1 MRVTITQTI
10 PETPDHYTIAAGE
23 WEAIAA
29 TWESSGRQRRDI
41 SGVILQR
48 KTGSGW
54 KFVKV
59 PGEYWDGYLESGNII
74 IHQDGEDMNNLPAV
88 KMESAFVP
96 VSPQEQINQ
105 ASDMARLLKE
115 VVSKAGL
122 ARKLGGRKEHLEYE
136 AWATIARWFHCTP
149 STEWT
154 RPIKEGE
161 KIIGWEARVN
171 ILDETGRVIGSSEG
185 MCMSDEANWRNKPTY
200 ALRSMAQTR
209 TAGKALRSLFA
220 HIAVLA
226 GYSPTPADEMD
237 GVLTQDDGLRHAEPQ
252 ANQIP
257 DPTHDVTGKAYEA
270 TPAQKKKLFAMA
282 TEKFGSKEAGLAF
295 ITWCKGG
302 DDHFTKSGI
311 SALFDDFDAQAAL
324 FADSQRAAN

>member
-1 MRVTITQTI
+1 MN
-10 PETPDHYTIAAGE
+10 E
-23 WEAIAA
+23 
-29 TWESSGRQRRDI
+29 
-41 SGVILQR
+41 
-48 KTGSGW
+48 
-54 KFVKV
+54 
-59 PGEYWDGYLESGNII
+59 II
-74 IHQDGEDMNNLPAV
+74 KIKQEDDMSNLPAITENAV
-88 KMESAFVP
+88 ATVT
-96 VSPQEQINQ
+96 PQEQINQ

-154 RPIKEGE
+154 RPIKDNE

-185 MCMSDEANWRNKPTY
+185 MCMSDEANWRGKPSY

-237 GVLTQDDGLRHAEPQ
+237 GIQVNERPDPKPAPPAEPPPQ
-252 ANQIP
+252 GESSSTITFIP
-257 DPTHDVTGKAYEA
+257 TAVTKKDGETKGKAWSIFSIFSIDDRYTTFDKKFAEDAKKAMADSKQVFIIFKA
-270 TPAQKKKLFAMA
+270 TPKGNNIELLKLAD
-282 TEKFGSKEAGLAF
+282 EQQ
-295 ITWCKGG
+295 
-302 DDHFTKSGI
+302 TK
-311 SALFDDFDAQAAL
+311 AA
-324 FADSQRAAN
+324 

>member
-1 MRVTITQTI
+1 MKVTVTQPI

-23 WEAIAA
+23 YVAA
-29 TWESSGRQRRDI
+29 AKTISIGHRQPR
-41 SGVILQR
+41 Q
-48 KTGSGW
+48 
-54 KFVKV
+54 V
-59 PGEYWDGYLESGNII
+59 PGYIMNMTTGNGCSLLSAECFDAYVSEGKII
-74 IHQDGEDMNNLPAV
+74 KQDEGSKMTNLPAV
-88 KMESAFVP
+88 KVENAVVT

-171 ILDETGRVIGSSEG
+171 ILDETGRIIGSSEG

-226 GYSPTPADEMD
+226 GYSPTPAEEMD

-252 ANQIP
+252 APEKQKHA
-257 DPTHDVTGKAYEA
+257 DEA
-270 TPAQKKKLFAMA
+270 TDKQKKALFAKA
-282 TEKFGSKEAGLAF
+282 NAKFGDRETALAF
-295 ITWCKGG
+295 ITWCKGAAEYW
-302 DDHFTKSGI
+302 TKEMASG
-311 SALFDDFDAQAAL
+311 LMDDFDAQAAL
-324 FADSQRAAN
+324 FADSQR

>member
-1 MRVTITQTI
+1 MRVTIPQPI
-10 PETPDHYTIAAGE
+10 PETPEHYKIAAGE
-23 WEAIAA
+23 WEAQPGK
-29 TWESSGRQRRDI
+29 WEAPGRQRRDVH
-41 SGVILQR
+41 GYTLR
-48 KTGSGW
+48 RHTPSGW
-54 KFVKV
+54 QLVNVPDDLWDQYCNDDKIEEEDEMSNLPVVKV
-59 PGEYWDGYLESGNII
+59 EN
-74 IHQDGEDMNNLPAV
+74 AV
-88 KMESAFVP
+88 VP

-154 RPIKEGE
+154 RPIKQDD

-237 GVLTQDDGLRHAEPQ
+237 GVLTQDDGLRHAEPT
-252 ANQIP
+252 
-257 DPTHDVTGKAYEA
+257 PTPPVPATNEA

-282 TEKFGSKEAGLAF
+282 TEKFGSKEKGLEF
-295 ITWCKGG
+295 ITWCKGTE
-302 DDHFTKSGI
+302 DHFTKSGI

-324 FADSQRAAN
+324 YADSQRAA

>member
-1 MRVTITQTI
+1 MKVSVSGTVSKASHYDNVPHGEYDADPGEIT
-10 PETPDHYTIAAGE
+10 DAN
-23 WEAIAA
+23 
-29 TWESSGRQRRDI
+29 GRQDHGIILMAGRKEYEVQMYDWNRAI
-41 SGVILQR
+41 KSGAITEI
-48 KTGSGW
+48 K
-54 KFVKV
+54 
-59 PGEYWDGYLESGNII
+59 E
-74 IHQDGEDMNNLPAV
+74 EDTMSANLPAV
-88 KMESAFVP
+88 KVENAVVT

-154 RPIKEGE
+154 RPIKQDD

-226 GYSPTPADEMD
+226 GYSPTPAEEMD
-237 GVLTQDDGLRHAEPQ
+237 GVLTQDDGLRHAEPT
-252 ANQIP
+252 
-257 DPTHDVTGKAYEA
+257 PTPPSEPSKPADSA
-270 TPAQKKKLFAMA
+270 TDKQKKALFAKA
-282 TEKFGSKEAGLAF
+282 NAKFGDRETALAF
-295 ITWCKGG
+295 ITWCKGAAEYW
-302 DDHFTKSGI
+302 TKEMASG
-311 SALFDDFDAQAAL
+311 LMDDFDAQAEL
-324 FADSQRAAN
+324 FTDSQRAA

>member
-1 MRVTITQTI
+1 MKVTIPHDI

-23 WEAIAA
+23 WEATKTVIQ
-29 TWESSGRQRRDI
+29 SKGRQRNDYEGYNLKR
-41 SGVILQR
+41 Q
-48 KTGSGW
+48 KNSGW
-54 KFVKV
+54 EWKDINAECFDYYVVK
-59 PGEYWDGYLESGNII
+59 EKII
-74 IHQDGEDMNNLPAV
+74 IHKEEDDMSNLPAV
-88 KMESAFVP
+88 KVENAVVT

-154 RPIKEGE
+154 RPIKQDD

-226 GYSPTPADEMD
+226 GYSPTPAEEMD
-237 GVLTQDDGLRHAEPQ
+237 GVLTQDDGLRHAEPTPPPSEPSKP
-252 ANQIP
+252 A
-257 DPTHDVTGKAYEA
+257 DSA
-270 TPAQKKKLFAMA
+270 TDKQKKALFAKA
-282 TEKFGSKEAGLAF
+282 NAKFGDRDKALSF
-295 ITWCKGG
+295 ITWCKGTAEYW
-302 DDHFTKSGI
+302 TKEMASG
-311 SALFDDFDAQAAL
+311 LLDDFDAQAAL
-324 FADSQRAAN
+324 FADSQRAA

>member
-1 MRVTITQTI
+1 MKVTIKETI
-10 PETPDHYTIAAGE
+10 SEVPDFHKVSSGE
-23 WEAIAA
+23 WEANAGLIQLP
-29 TWESSGRQRRDI
+29 GQQRRDVQGYFLRRHQKGYGWI
-41 SGVILQR
+41 M
-48 KTGSGW
+48 GSLSQAA
-54 KFVKV
+54 
-59 PGEYWDGYLESGNII
+59 WDANIESGNII
-74 IHQDGEDMNNLPAV
+74 VHQEGWDMNTLPAV
-88 KMESAFVP
+88 KMENAVVP

-154 RPIKEGE
+154 RPIKQDD

-237 GVLTQDDGLRHAEPQ
+237 GVLTQDDGLRHAEPT
-252 ANQIP
+252 
-257 DPTHDVTGKAYEA
+257 PTPPVPATNEA

-282 TEKFGSKEAGLAF
+282 TEKFGSKEKGLEF
-295 ITWCKGG
+295 ITWCKGTE
-302 DDHFTKSGI
+302 DHFTKSGI

-324 FADSQRAAN
+324 YADSQRAA

>member
-1 MRVTITQTI
+1 MKVTVTEDI
-10 PETPDHYTIAAGE
+10 PANPNHNAIAAGE
-23 WEAIAA
+23 WTAEPGKWDAP
-29 TWESSGRQRRDI
+29 GRQARTEHGMVLKRH
-41 SGVILQR
+41 
-48 KTGSGW
+48 
-54 KFVKV
+54 V
-59 PGEYWDGYLESGNII
+59 PGYGWFIVNVPQGYWDKYVKDGKII
-74 IHQDGEDMNNLPAV
+74 IQQEEDAMSNNLPAITENAV
-88 KMESAFVP
+88 AAVT
-96 VSPQEQINQ
+96 PQEQINQ

-154 RPIKEGE
+154 RPIKDGE

-185 MCMSDEANWRNKPTY
+185 MCMSDEANWRGKPSY

-226 GYSPTPADEMD
+226 GYSPTPAEEMD
-237 GVLTQDDGLRHAEPQ
+237 GITIDPKPEPKPAPPAE
-252 ANQIP
+252 AAHS
-257 DPTHDVTGKAYEA
+257 DEA
-270 TPAQKKKLFAMA
+270 TDNQKRSLYAKASAMFGGREA
-282 TEKFGSKEAGLAF
+282 ALKFIAWGKDQAGAEY
-295 ITWCKGG
+295 W
-302 DDHFTKSGI
+302 TKAMLSGF
-311 SALFDDFDAQAAL
+311 LDDFDGQAKMYMAQMQTKAA
-324 FADSQRAAN
+324 